1 MGPITPERW
10 QILSAR
16 LDEYFELEPAQRDG
30 WFAALKQSD
39 AALAADL
46 SFFISVQDSAGFS
59 QFLGSP
65 AVTVDEK
72 LTALI
77 GRQLGAYVIDAEV
90 GRGGMG
96 SVWRAHRADGL
107 FEGVVAIKF
116 VHAVWLGRDGEQR
129 FRREGSLLGQLNH
142 PNIARLL
149 DAGFLNGKEP
159 FLVLEYVDG
168 EPL

>member
-30 WFAALKQSD
+30 WIAALKQSD

-72 LTALI
+72 LTALVEE
-77 GRQLGAYVIDAEV
+77 RSTLDAELV
-90 GRGGMG
+90 RLRAEVAAAKQANAAHPDTHDYSEAETRDFFIDLLLASGRHVRGDAT
-96 SVWRAHRADGL
+96 V
-107 FEGVVAIKF
+107 
-116 VHAVWLGRDGEQR
+116 RD
-129 FRREGSLLGQLNH
+129 
-142 PNIARLL
+142 I
-149 DAGFLNGKEP
+149 
-159 FLVLEYVDG
+159 
-168 EPL
+168 